1 MTNPTKTLFTKVCN
15 SSLSVF
21 ESVVRGFEKREGYK
35 KRLKSLMIRSECRN
49 KFLSTNLMKK
59 KKIKEEYRK
68 YGSNS

>member
-35 KRLKSLMIRSECRN
+35 KRLKSLIDDSV
-49 KFLSTNLMKK
+49 L
-59 KKIKEEYRK
+59 
-68 YGSNS
+68 